1 MFGGVNSP
9 TLSDTTRE
17 ICYLIVH
24 NKLPVKE
31 RLFRVNMTNDPYCPL
46 CPGAEILDLENF
58 YFTCIQVLDIWKL
71 VSKIIAD
78 LLGQTVPNSNLIR
91 FPLPASQYENEISWL
106 LGNYFEKVWNDIVR
120 KGTGVKTEEFFGFL
134 KFKYRADQQ
143 GASHCLTRISD
154 LE

>member
-1 MFGGVNSP
+1 MMMFVSYDRP
-9 TLSDTTRE
+9 LSD
-17 ICYLIVH
+17 
-24 NKLPVKE
+24 
-31 RLFRVNMTNDPYCPL
+31 
-46 CPGAEILDLENF
+46 LEHF
-58 YFTCIQVLDIWKL
+58 YFTCIQVRDIWKL

-91 FPLPASQYENEISWL
+91 FCLPVSQYENEISWL
-106 LGNYFEKVWNDIVR
+106 LGNYFEKIWNDIVR

-143 GASHCLTRISD
+143 GARHCLTRISD